1 MKLVPASM
9 AITALLGGGAFAA
22 TPSTGEYLTRA
33 ADCVAC
39 HTAEGGQPYTG
50 GRAFKTPFGVLYSPN
65 ITPDKDTGIGNYT
78 DDEWVDALQRGV
90 GHGGK
95 HLYPV
100 MPYDSYT
107 LMTRDDALAIK
118 QYMFSLAPVH
128 ATAPENALHFPF
140 SQRWTLWFWNQVNN
154 PAHRYETDTARS
166 PEWNRGAYLVNA
178 VAHCGQCHTPRNWM
192 QGLSGRSFAGALQ
205 QGWVAYNI
213 TSDRDHGIGGWSD
226 NDLVQYL
233 SSGTAPHH
241 GPASGPMAE
250 AVTNSL
256 RFLTQEDVHAM
267 VAYLRTVDAQP
278 DGPAVA
284 PPQPKTAVLT
294 ADLGNKIF
302 ADACA
307 GCHLPD
313 GAGRQSSWAALAGD
327 HSTADPKARNVLQVL
342 AHGSEVKTGEGW
354 MFMHSFAGAY
364 TDPELA
370 AVANY
375 VVGNFG
381 GQIGEVTA
389 KDVASAK

>member
-1 MKLVPASM
+1 MKIIPASLVL
-9 AITALLGGGAFAA
+9 AASLGGTAWAD
-22 TPSTGEYLTRA
+22 TPSGGEYLTRA

-78 DDEWVDALQRGV
+78 DDEWVGALQRGV

-100 MPYDSYT
+100 MPYNSYT
-107 LMTRDDALAIK
+107 LMTRADALSIK
-118 QYMFSLAPVH
+118 QYLFSLPAVH
-128 ATAPENALHFPF
+128 ATAPENALRFPF
-140 SQRWTLWFWNQVNN
+140 NQRWTLWFWNQVNN
-154 PAHRYETDTARS
+154 PAHRYETDITKPPA
-166 PEWNRGAYLVNA
+166 WNRGAYLVNA

-192 QGLSGRSFAGALQ
+192 QGLSGHSLAGAVQ
-205 QGWVAYNI
+205 VGWLAYNI
-213 TSDRDHGIGGWSD
+213 TSDREHGVGGWSD
-226 NDLVQYL
+226 DDLAQYL

-256 RFLTQEDVHAM
+256 RFLTQEDVRAM
-267 VAYLRTVDAQP
+267 VTYLRTVDAQP
-278 DGPAVA
+278 DGPPVA
-284 PPQPKTAVLT
+284 PPQPKPAEPSPP
-294 ADLGNKIF
+294 LGTKIF

-307 GCHLPD
+307 GCHLPS
-313 GAGRQSSWAALAGD
+313 GAGRQSGWAALAGD
-327 HSTADPKARNVLQVL
+327 HSTADPKARNMLQVL

-354 MFMHSFAGAY
+354 MFMHSFFGAY

-375 VVGNFG
+375 VVGTFG
-381 GQIGEVTA
+381 GQPGQVTE
-389 KDVASAK
+389 KDVASAR